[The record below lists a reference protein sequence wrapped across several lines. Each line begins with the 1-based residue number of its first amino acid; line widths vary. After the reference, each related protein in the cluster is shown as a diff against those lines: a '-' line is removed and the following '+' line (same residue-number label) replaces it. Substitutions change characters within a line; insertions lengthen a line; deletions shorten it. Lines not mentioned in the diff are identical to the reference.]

1 MPQIHNNESK
11 TINAGSQETSTIL
24 IILPCVVSLS
34 TASEEQ
40 SIYIRS
46 LAKQTHEITPMI
58 ILDKDII

>member
-24 IILPCVVSLS
+24 RCVLSLS
-34 TASEEQ
+34 TASEEH

-46 LAKQTHEITPMI
+46 FAKQTHEITPMI
-58 ILDKDII
+58 ILYKDII